1 MKPVTD
7 SKDLVKGAMI
17 LTLAALVTK
26 ILSAIYRVPFQN
38 IVGDIGFYIYQ
49 QVYPFY
55 GIVMVLSTY
64 GFPVVI
70 SKLYTEQQA
79 KGNSCRADRMLAVS
93 FFFLGLV
100 GMLLFSFFYFGSDW
114 IAGKIGDAELG
125 LLFKVVSVPFL
136 IFPITSVFRGYFQG
150 KGNMVPTAVSQV
162 SEQLIRVATILIL
175 SALFIQQGYSLYVA
189 GAGAVFGSVTGGLIS
204 AVVLSFFYLKNRTV
218 HPFKH
223 YQAKTLLADSAWVIK
238 ALVVQGFAISIS
250 GMLLILFQLADS
262 LNMYTSLLAM
272 GLAGDEAK
280 SAKGIFDR
288 GQPLIQLGTVVATS
302 MSLSLVPAIS
312 GEKSRNRTDVILQKI
327 RLALQTSL
335 LFGAGAAAGLFSVIV
350 PVNIM
355 LFENAEGSNVLGVLS
370 LMILLGS
377 VILTIT
383 SILQGLN
390 KTIFPA
396 VVILAGFGLKYG
408 LNMIFI
414 PRTGAMG
421 AAYATLLAML
431 IILVILVARLRA
443 VMGKPVL
450 SFSFVAKILF
460 SSAIMSIFLYFYLQI
475 TDFLYRYI
483 EPDRLAAIFQGLSA
497 VLLGALV
504 YFIVLI
510 KTKALNE
517 EELLTLPFGSRLVQ
531 LFLNKTGGS
540 KK

>member
-1 MKPVTD
+1 MKPVAD
-7 SKDLVKGAMI
+7 SKELVKGAMI

-26 ILSAIYRVPFQN
+26 ILSAVYRVPFQN

-79 KGNSCRADRMLAVS
+79 RGNSGRADRMLAIS
-93 FFFLGLV
+93 LLFLGLV
-100 GMLLFSFFYFGSDW
+100 GLLLFSFFYFGSDW
-114 IAGKIGDAELG
+114 IAEKLGDSELS

-136 IFPITSVFRGYFQG
+136 IFPIASVYRGYFQG

-162 SEQLIRVATILIL
+162 SEQLVRVATILIL
-175 SALFIQQGYSLYVA
+175 SALFIQQGYSLYFA

-204 AVVLSFFYLKNRTV
+204 AAVLVYFYLKNRTV
-218 HPFKH
+218 NPFRH
-223 YQAKTLLADSAWVIK
+223 YQAKALFADATWVVK

-262 LNMYTSLLAM
+262 LNMYTSLLEM
-272 GLAGDEAK
+272 GLAVDEAK

-302 MSLSLVPAIS
+302 MSLSLIPAIS

-327 RLALQTSL
+327 RIALQTSL
-335 LFGAGAAAGLFSVIV
+335 LFGAGATAGLFSIIV
-350 PVNIM
+350 PANIM
-355 LFENAEGSNVLGVLS
+355 LFENADGSNVLGVLS

-396 VVILAGFGLKYG
+396 FVILAGFGLKYG
-408 LNMIFI
+408 LNLIFI
-414 PRTGAMG
+414 PREGAMG

-431 IILVILVARLRA
+431 IILVILVARLRIEL
-443 VMGKPVL
+443 GKPVL
-450 SFSFVAKILF
+450 SLAFMAKILF
-460 SSAIMSIFLYFYLQI
+460 SSAVMSIFLYFYLQI
-475 TDFLYRYI
+475 TDFLYHYV
-483 EPDRLAAIFQGLSA
+483 EPDRLAAIMQALSA
-497 VLLGALV
+497 VAFGAIV
-504 YFIVLI
+504 YLIVLM

-517 EELLTLPFGSRLVQ
+517 EELMTLPFGSRLVQ

-540 KK
+540 RK

>member
-79 KGNSCRADRMLAVS
+79 RGNSGRADRMLAIS
-93 FFFLGLV
+93 FLFLGLI
-100 GMLLFSFFYFGSDW
+100 GLLLFSFFYFGSDW
-114 IAGKIGDAELG
+114 IAEKIGDSGLS

-136 IFPITSVFRGYFQG
+136 IFPITSVYRGYFQG

-204 AVVLSFFYLKNRTV
+204 AVVLSYFYLKNRTV

-223 YQAKTLLADSAWVIK
+223 FQAKALLADSAWVIK

-262 LNMYTSLLAM
+262 LNMYTSLLEM
-272 GLAGDEAK
+272 GLAGDDAK

-335 LFGAGAAAGLFSVIV
+335 LFGAGAAAGLFSIIV

-355 LFENAEGSNVLGVLS
+355 LFENAEGSNILGVLS

-396 VVILAGFGLKYG
+396 VVIVAGFGVKYG
-408 LNMIFI
+408 LNIIFI
-414 PRTGAMG
+414 PKTGAMG

-450 SFSFVAKILF
+450 SLAFVAKILF
-460 SSAIMSIFLYFYLQI
+460 SAAIMGIFLYFYLQI
-475 TDFLYRYI
+475 TDFLYRFV

-531 LFLNKTGGS
+531 LYLSKTGGS
-540 KK
+540 RK

>member
-26 ILSAIYRVPFQN
+26 ILSAVYRVPFQN

-70 SKLYTEQQA
+70 SKLYTEQLA
-79 KGNSCRADRMLAVS
+79 RGNSGRADRMLAIS
-93 FFFLGLV
+93 LLFLGLV
-100 GMLLFSFFYFGSDW
+100 GLLLFSIFYFGSDW
-114 IAGKIGDAELG
+114 IAEKIGDSELS

-136 IFPITSVFRGYFQG
+136 IFPITSVYRGYFQG

-175 SALFIQQGYSLYVA
+175 SALFIQQGYSLYAA
-189 GAGAVFGSVTGGLIS
+189 GAGAVFGSVTGGLVS
-204 AVVLSFFYLKNRTV
+204 VAVLSYFYLKNRTV

-223 YQAKTLLADSAWVIK
+223 YQAKTLWADAAWVIK

-262 LNMYTSLLAM
+262 LNMYTSLLEM
-272 GLAGDEAK
+272 GLAADEAK

-312 GEKSRNRTDVILQKI
+312 GEKSRNRTDMILQKT

-335 LFGAGAAAGLFSVIV
+335 LFGAGAATGLFSIII

-414 PRTGAMG
+414 SRTGAMG
-421 AAYATLLAML
+421 AAYATLLAMM

-443 VMGKPVL
+443 VMGKPVV
-450 SFSFVAKILF
+450 SFAFVAKILF
-460 SSAIMSIFLYFYLQI
+460 SSAIMGIFLYFYLQI
-475 TDFLYRYI
+475 TDFLYEFV
-483 EPDRLAAIFQGLSA
+483 EPDRLAAILQGLSA

-540 KK
+540 RK

>member
-1 MKPVTD
+1 MKPVAD
-7 SKDLVKGAMI
+7 SNALVKGAMI

-49 QVYPFY
+49 QVYPFF

-70 SKLYTEQQA
+70 SKLYTEQLA
-79 KGNSCRADRMLAVS
+79 KGDSGRADRLLAIS
-93 FFFLGLV
+93 LLFLGLLGV
-100 GMLLFSFFYFGSDW
+100 LLFGFFYFGSGW
-114 IAGKIGDAELG
+114 IAEKLGDSELS
-125 LLFKVVSVPFL
+125 LLFKVVSIPFL
-136 IFPITSVFRGYFQG
+136 IFPVISVFRGYFQG

-162 SEQLIRVATILIL
+162 SEQLIRVATILTL
-175 SALFIQQGYSLYVA
+175 SAYFIQQGYSLYFA

-204 AVVLSFFYLKNRTV
+204 AAVLSYFYLKNRTV
-218 HPFKH
+218 NPFKH
-223 YQAKTLLADSAWVIK
+223 YQAKSLFADAAWVVK

-262 LNMYTSLLAM
+262 LNMYTSLLDM
-272 GLAGDEAK
+272 GLAVDEAK
-280 SAKGIFDR
+280 TAKGIFDR
-288 GQPLIQLGTVVATS
+288 GQPLVQLGTVVATS

-312 GEKSRNRTDVILQKI
+312 GEKSRNRQDVILQKI

-335 LFGAGAAAGLFSVIV
+335 LFGAGAAAGLFSIIV
-350 PVNIM
+350 PANIM
-355 LFENAEGSNVLGVLS
+355 LFENADGSNVLGVLS

-390 KTIFPA
+390 KTMFPA
-396 VVILAGFGLKYG
+396 LAILAGFGMKYG
-408 LNMIFI
+408 LNLIFI
-414 PRTGAMG
+414 PEAGVMG
-421 AAYATLLAML
+421 AAYATILAML
-431 IILVILVARLRA
+431 IILVVLVVRLR
-443 VMGKPVL
+443 MELGKPVL
-450 SFSFVAKILF
+450 SIAFMAKVLF
-460 SSAIMSIFLYFYLQI
+460 SSALMGIFLYLYLRL
-475 TDFLYRYI
+475 THVLYEYV
-483 EPDRLAAIFQGLSA
+483 EPDRLAAILQALSA
-497 VLLGALV
+497 VAFGAIV

-531 LFLNKTGGS
+531 LFLNRKGGS
-540 KK
+540 RK

>member
-1 MKPVTD
+1 MKPVAD
-7 SKDLVKGAMI
+7 SNALVKGAMI

-49 QVYPFY
+49 QVYPFF

-70 SKLYTEQQA
+70 SKIYTEQLA
-79 KGNSCRADRMLAVS
+79 KGDSGKADRLLAIS
-93 FFFLGLV
+93 LLFLGLLGV
-100 GMLLFSFFYFGSDW
+100 LLFGFFYFGSSW
-114 IAGKIGDAELG
+114 IAEKLGDSELS
-125 LLFKVVSVPFL
+125 LLFRVVSVPFL
-136 IFPITSVFRGYFQG
+136 IFPIISVFRGYFQG

-162 SEQLIRVATILIL
+162 SEQLIRVVTILTL
-175 SALFIQQGYSLYVA
+175 SAYFIQQGYSLYFA

-204 AVVLSFFYLKNRTV
+204 AVVLSYFYLKNRTV
-218 HPFKH
+218 NPFKH
-223 YQAKTLLADSAWVIK
+223 YQAKSLFADAAWVVK

-262 LNMYTSLLAM
+262 LNMYTSLLNM
-272 GLAGDEAK
+272 GMEVDEAK
-280 SAKGIFDR
+280 TAKGIFDR
-288 GQPLIQLGTVVATS
+288 GQPLVQLGTVVATS

-312 GEKSRNRTDVILQKI
+312 GEKSRNRHDLILQKI

-350 PVNIM
+350 PANIM
-355 LFENAEGSNVLGVLS
+355 LFENADGSNVLGVLS
-370 LMILLGS
+370 IMILLGS

-390 KTIFPA
+390 KTMFPA
-396 VVILAGFGLKYG
+396 LIILAGFGLKYG
-408 LNMIFI
+408 LNIIFI
-414 PRTGAMG
+414 PWAGVMG
-421 AAYATLLAML
+421 AAYATILAML
-431 IILVILVARLRA
+431 IILVVLVARLRIEL
-443 VMGKPVL
+443 GKPVL
-450 SFSFVAKILF
+450 SIAFMAKVLF
-460 SSAIMSIFLYFYLQI
+460 SSAVMGMFLYLYLRL
-475 TDFLYRYI
+475 TDVLYEYV
-483 EPDRLAAIFQGLSA
+483 EPDRLAAILQALSA
-497 VLLGALV
+497 VAFGAIV

-531 LFLNKTGGS
+531 LFLKD
-540 KK
+540 KKL

>member
-79 KGNSCRADRMLAVS
+79 RGNSGRADRMLAIS
-93 FFFLGLV
+93 LLFLGLV
-100 GMLLFSFFYFGSDW
+100 GLLLFSIFYFGSDW
-114 IAGKIGDAELG
+114 IAEKIGDSELS

-136 IFPITSVFRGYFQG
+136 IFPFTSVYRGYFQG

-162 SEQLIRVATILIL
+162 SEQLVRVATILIL
-175 SALFIQQGYSLYVA
+175 SALFIQQGYSLYFA

-204 AVVLSFFYLKNRTV
+204 AAVLSYFYLKNRTV
-218 HPFKH
+218 NPFRH
-223 YQAKTLLADSAWVIK
+223 YQAKTLFADAAWVVK

-262 LNMYTSLLAM
+262 LNMYTSLLEM
-272 GLAGDEAK
+272 GLAVDEAK

-312 GEKSRNRTDVILQKI
+312 GEKLRNRTDVILQKI

-335 LFGAGAAAGLFSVIV
+335 LFGAGAAAGLFSIIV

-396 VVILAGFGLKYG
+396 VVILAGFGLKYS
-408 LNMIFI
+408 LNLIFI
-414 PRTGAMG
+414 PRAGAMG
-421 AAYATLLAML
+421 AVNATLIAML
-431 IILVILVARLRA
+431 IILVILVARLRGEL
-443 VMGKPVL
+443 GKPVL
-450 SFSFVAKILF
+450 SFTFMAKILF
-460 SSAIMSIFLYFYLQI
+460 SSAVMSIFLYFYLQI
-475 TDFLYRYI
+475 TDFLYRYV
-483 EPDRLAAIFQGLSA
+483 EPDRLAAIIQALSA
-497 VLLGALV
+497 VAFGAIV
-504 YFIVLI
+504 YLIVLI

-540 KK
+540 RK